1 MKRPRLSLP
10 LVLTMPVDVILKIA
24 FSIPNAADFF
34 AFLES
39 LHPYGVLGPL
49 EHLYQLSLTQR
60 QSELWPNLKIDS
72 MALKQERRTHYEI
85 IAKYYPKVILDD
97 ILDVQWVKK
106 LDIQKIV
113 LALYNHVWISF
124 FDFTK
129 TWARVLPQ
137 FNHLTTLKV
146 STRDGYVFNEVC
158 AFAAKSERLIHL
170 EINYVFER
178 VTSLAAQSL
187 IEWFH
192 RPVQFFSFAGPGWS
206 AIDDNHLKQEFYR
219 AMFNCPTLQTLKLH
233 RCSLKDLN
241 LSQLDFSM
249 KSLLVERCHVNR
261 LFLKSL
267 TERLEISKISYLGL
281 QGYTLMD
288 QQSGGLYHLLQHL
301 PHLSMKHLFLS
312 DDMIQSSELTQLVPL
327 LEHCR
332 LESLAFRAPSLSKAV
347 VAKFA
352 KAIQNNQTICELDL
366 GTSKISMDEL
376 RLLMESFTDSS
387 RLVKTKRIKIHP
399 TQHRMKLGAWK
410 QLKKLT
416 GERGGELVEIEAF
429 EDYS

>member
-60 QSELWPNLKIDS
+60 QSELWPNLKIYS

-85 IAKYYPKVILDD
+85 IAKYYPKVMLDD
-97 ILDVQWVKK
+97 ILNVQWVKK

-113 LALYNHVWISF
+113 LALYNQCVDIDDWIHLPVTEFSWISF

-129 TWARVLPQ
+129 TWTRVLPQ

-170 EINYVFER
+170 EINYGFER

-206 AIDDNHLKQEFYR
+206 GIDDNDLKQEFYR

-241 LSQLDFSM
+241 LSQLDFSI
-249 KSLLVERCHVNR
+249 KSLLVQRCHVNR

-267 TERLEISKISYLGL
+267 TERFGNIQNIVSWFARLYFDGSTKWWFVSFTATFAALVDETLILVRRHDPKFRVDPAGPLAGTLPIIIIGISSTFLIQSGSGQVCK
-281 QGYTLMD
+281 GYTK
-288 QQSGGLYHLLQHL
+288 Q
-301 PHLSMKHLFLS
+301 P
-312 DDMIQSSELTQLVPL
+312 DDL
-327 LEHCR
+327 
-332 LESLAFRAPSLSKAV
+332 
-347 VAKFA
+347 
-352 KAIQNNQTICELDL
+352 
-366 GTSKISMDEL
+366 
-376 RLLMESFTDSS
+376 
-387 RLVKTKRIKIHP
+387 
-399 TQHRMKLGAWK
+399 
-410 QLKKLT
+410 
-416 GERGGELVEIEAF
+416 
-429 EDYS
+429 